1 MIHTIMFRIHF
12 AEIVQNYWVHVCSRA
27 MIQAIQA
34 RVAPRETPAPRR
46 FLGNDVFGDLT
57 EV

>member
-34 RVAPRETPAPRR
+34 PRGAA
-46 FLGNDVFGDLT
+46 
-57 EV
+57 